1 MKLPT
6 QEQQLT
12 IITIALRGAVWLVWM
27 LFIAIDGIGN
37 SRTIQA
43 AMYWLPWVGI
53 GLFFAW
59 CLDGFIRDDRGLRAF
74 LLAFPFYVVADFVQG

>member
-1 MKLPT
+1 MKVPT
-6 QEQQLT
+6 QQQQLSLVT
-12 IITIALRGAVWLVWM
+12 TALRGAVWLVWI

-37 SRTIQA
+37 SQTIES

-53 GLFFAW
+53 GLLFAW
-59 CLDGFIRDDRGLRAF
+59 TLDRWIRYDRALRAF

>member
-6 QEQQLT
+6 QQQQLT
-12 IITIALRGAVWLVWM
+12 IITLALRGAVWLVWI
-27 LFIAIDGIGN
+27 LFIALDGIGN
-37 SRTIQA
+37 SKTLLA

-59 CLDGFIRDDRGLRAF
+59 CLDGFIRDDKALHVF
-74 LLAFPFYVVADFVQG
+74 LLVFPFYVVANFVQV